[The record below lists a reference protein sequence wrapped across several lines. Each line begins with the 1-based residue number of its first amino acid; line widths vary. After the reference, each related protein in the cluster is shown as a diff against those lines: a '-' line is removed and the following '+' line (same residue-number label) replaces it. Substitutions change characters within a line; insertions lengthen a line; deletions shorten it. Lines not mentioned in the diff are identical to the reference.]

1 MRRHKIVCSVTGR
14 KEVQYLQYLQS
25 KINEYTVMCIERSIC
40 EGSLSRQ
47 EQIYVLE
54 ELLDRLRSTK

>member
-14 KEVQYLQYLQS
+14 KEAQYLQYLQS
-25 KINEYTVMCIERSIC
+25 KINEYAVMCIERSIC
-40 EGSLSRQ
+40 GGNLSRQ

-54 ELLDRLRSTK
+54 ELLNRLKTK